1 VLKQPSLFW
10 GLEKLLVTGG
20 IVLPSICTPRLF
32 GRGDACVCP
41 SFLLK
46 TCVNLPVTGFFNS
59 PITSGGFM
67 EDDDNKSAF
76 VIAYMIV
83 ALSAA
88 AMGLFVGWLIWH

>member
-1 VLKQPSLFW
+1 
-10 GLEKLLVTGG
+10 
-20 IVLPSICTPRLF
+20 
-32 GRGDACVCP
+32 
-41 SFLLK
+41 
-46 TCVNLPVTGFFNS
+46 
-59 PITSGGFM
+59 M